1 MRFTDA
7 LTLSW
12 TNVRQYK
19 RRSFAI
25 VLTISLLFALVL
37 GFNFILQGLE
47 TTLESAATAA
57 NSGQIYV
64 NINYAGLFEG
74 DGQSEALTTTTQTEI
89 SKQVQTEL
97 AKYHGTLAGETRTP
111 GVGGGWRTI
120 IDEDL
125 AQEISDFN
133 LAGIAE
139 SAVPYLSPIDEDE
152 DATAYRTVSGIEQ
165 DSWLTEVGNY
175 SSTQTG
181 SPTLNGFNPL
191 NLLLG
196 RVYGANFDHLLVID
210 DGSGRIGDYLAYL
223 SSIDINPQPD
233 SFGFIAT
240 FNDYEQ
246 AADFVSHTSLPGY
259 IAIDGARY
267 GLDIYGIFSNA
278 LDLREQI
285 ASLER
290 LLVAVQII
298 FIVVAIIVAVLTFSH
313 LIDQDAA
320 TVALY
325 RSLGASTRQIYLIY
339 FLYLLELCLLA
350 VLATLVLALLMVGAL
365 YLSSSGALAAR
376 LQEFYHLAAA
386 PSVNLF
392 GWNPICLVVLGMI
405 VIIAPVAMLCS
416 LGHFQPKNIAKKLKE
431 E

>member
-1 MRFTDA
+1 MRLTDA

-37 GFNFILQGLE
+37 GFNFILRGLE

-64 NINYAGLFEG
+64 NVNYTGLFEG
-74 DGQSEALTTTTQTEI
+74 DGRGEALTTTTQAEI
-89 SKQVQTEL
+89 AEQVQAEL

-111 GVGGGWRTI
+111 GVGGGWRMI
-120 IDEDL
+120 ISEDL
-125 AQEISDFN
+125 AREISDLN
-133 LAGIAE
+133 LEGITE
-139 SAVPYLSPIDEDE
+139 NAVPYLSPVDEDE

-175 SSTQTG
+175 PSTQAG
-181 SPTLNGFNPL
+181 SPTLGGLNPL

-210 DGSGRIGDYLAYL
+210 DGSGRIDDYLAYL
-223 SSIDINPQPD
+223 GSIDTSPRPD

-246 AADFVSHTSLPGY
+246 AADFVGHTSLPGY

-267 GLDIYGIFSNA
+267 GLDIYEIFSNA
-278 LDLREQI
+278 LDLREQV

-290 LLVAVQII
+290 LLMAVQII

-365 YLSSSGALAAR
+365 YLSSSGALATR
-376 LQEFYHLAAA
+376 LQEFYHLAAV
-386 PSVNLF
+386 PSVSLF
-392 GWNPICLVVLGMI
+392 GWSPICLVVLGLI